1 VAPVA
6 IVAPSTSS
14 DCFEMAIEAWRIAI
28 KYRTPVIFL
37 SDLYLGVGSEPWL
50 IPDVDTL
57 PRMEPGFATDPATFK
72 AYERDPETLAR
83 PWAIPGTPG
92 LEHRIGG
99 LEKANITGN
108 VNYEAENHDLMTR
121 LRFEK
126 IERIANDIP
135 DVEVFG
141 DEDGGDLL
149 VLGWGSTYGVIRT
162 AVQRARTAGKSVSQ
176 VHLRHLNPFPKNL
189 GEVLGRF
196 KKVLIPENNMGQLT
210 LLIRGKYLIDAEG
223 LHRVT
228 GRPFM
233 IQEVEDKILE
243 MVS

>member
-1 VAPVA
+1 MDPN
-6 IVAPSTSS
+6 
-14 DCFEMAIEAWRIAI
+14 
-28 KYRTPVIFL
+28 
-37 SDLYLGVGSEPWL
+37 
-50 IPDVDTL
+50 
-57 PRMEPGFATDPATFK
+57 FATDPATFK

-83 PWAIPGTPG
+83 PWAVPGTPG

-176 VHLRHLNPFPKNL
+176 AHLRHLNPFPKNL
-189 GEVLGRF
+189 ATCSAGSRRCSSR
-196 KKVLIPENNMGQLT
+196 KT
-210 LLIRGKYLIDAEG
+210 
-223 LHRVT
+223 T
-228 GRPFM
+228 W
-233 IQEVEDKILE
+233 
-243 MVS
+243 VSFRC